1 MENTRQKLGRSSAG
15 SRGLL
20 AQLRGRRKKP
30 LFAVALLV
38 IMAVMWLRVF
48 GDKGPQTA
56 DADQPAEPGAA
67 NAKIEIE
74 IAYVQ
79 LPKVPGRNDCISRDF
94 FALDSSLGNRTE
106 VEMVQGDD
114 TNSIVRTLTKQVR
127 LEAIV
132 LGGKPHA
139 FINDK
144 YLSAG
149 DRMLIRDGSDEYDCE
164 IVSIEENTVMIRCQQ
179 TEIKVKLAQGG
190 EVVN

>member
-20 AQLRGRRKKP
+20 AQLRAGKKKP

-48 GDKGPQTA
+48 GDKGPETA
-56 DADQPAEPGAA
+56 DARQPAETEPA
-67 NAKIEIE
+67 NGKIEIE
-74 IAYVQ
+74 IAYVD
-79 LPKVPGRNDCISRDF
+79 LPKIPGRNDCISRDF

-114 TNSIVRTLTKQVR
+114 TNSIVRTLTKQIW
-127 LEAIV
+127 LEAID
-132 LGGKPHA
+132 LGEKKA
-139 FINDK
+139 FINDRL
-144 YLSAG
+144 YGVG
-149 DRMLIRDGSDEYDCE
+149 DRMLIKDGSDEYDCE
-164 IVSIEENTVMIRCQQ
+164 IVSIEENTVLIRCQQ

-190 EVVN
+190 EVVD